1 MKCPNCGSNV
11 PSGCHCPVCGV
22 DTFVF
27 KKARNASI
35 RLYNAA
41 LQSAKEQDLSGAAT
55 LLEQSL
61 IFDKNHY
68 QARNLLGLIYLETGR
83 IADALKHWI
92 ISTSLVSENNP
103 ATSYIEYLQ
112 KNAREMEQYND
123 AIRLYNQALYYLHQG
138 SDDLAIIQL
147 KKCLDLNP
155 NLLDGYNLMTLCCLM
170 EHNEKRAQHF
180 IDIVLRKD
188 TKNPNALRYQRE
200 IGSDRRGVSVLSK
213 QKKASAKGNHEQ
225 VVSEKKTDSAPP
237 MPRYKRKEVKSVHT
251 LEQRDFLSFGL
262 GVIAAAVVLLVLV
275 LPALNETKDRTIA
288 TLQAQVESYTGE
300 TNMTPEE
307 VLAMREQ
314 LTALE
319 EENKQLRSE
328 ENKQANLEL
337 LETAVSQL
345 ADQRY
350 EECVATL
357 DSIET
362 VGFSEEDMA
371 RYNSAKTT
379 AYPRAADSLYT
390 KGKSEFLSNN
400 FSEAKLHL
408 ENALKYTSNENFI
421 DDAYYYL
428 GKIAESENDTEKA
441 KEYYQKIQTE
451 YPDSNQLENVQL
463 ALEYLNAE
471 A

>member
-180 IDIVLRKD
+180 PEPVLFVPVIKALLPARD
-188 TKNPNALRYQRE
+188 RREAAEDEHAALRRVF
-200 IGSDRRGVSVLSK
+200 GRKAHDSVTHSTLFTLK
-213 QKKASAKGNHEQ
+213 NQAKYG
-225 VVSEKKTDSAPP
+225 
-237 MPRYKRKEVKSVHT
+237 
-251 LEQRDFLSFGL
+251 FG
-262 GVIAAAVVLLVLV
+262 
-275 LPALNETKDRTIA
+275 
-288 TLQAQVESYTGE
+288 
-300 TNMTPEE
+300 
-307 VLAMREQ
+307 
-314 LTALE
+314 
-319 EENKQLRSE
+319 
-328 ENKQANLEL
+328 
-337 LETAVSQL
+337 
-345 ADQRY
+345 
-350 EECVATL
+350 
-357 DSIET
+357 
-362 VGFSEEDMA
+362 
-371 RYNSAKTT
+371 
-379 AYPRAADSLYT
+379 
-390 KGKSEFLSNN
+390 
-400 FSEAKLHL
+400 
-408 ENALKYTSNENFI
+408 
-421 DDAYYYL
+421 
-428 GKIAESENDTEKA
+428 
-441 KEYYQKIQTE
+441 QTE
-451 YPDSNQLENVQL
+451 THL
-463 ALEYLNAE
+463 
-471 A
+471 